1 MPFEIASIV
10 SLKFLANFVAIFTF
24 YLTLCYLVT
33 KVFSFVI
40 SQAYYTIIA
49 PLAALT
55 FAASKKLPSRLRKP
69 ARKMHRETR
78 MAEKIIYWTF
88 FFPIFT
94 FMFNFSYLKFDSS
107 TASQLIWICAGVI
120 TLAAIL
126 KSGIMIRPRTQI
138 PRILDKKRIALRR
151 SLLRDYLYLLAGT
164 GVLISFYTG
173 ILRYEKIMNEDMTSL
188 KNEYYQGQ
196 AHVLLSNDNAYLLI
210 ESSFKKQNFIYL
222 TDKLM
227 MQLPI
232 DLK

>member
-1 MPFEIASIV
+1 M
-10 SLKFLANFVAIFTF
+10 
-24 YLTLCYLVT
+24 
-33 KVFSFVI
+33 
-40 SQAYYTIIA
+40 
-49 PLAALT
+49 
-55 FAASKKLPSRLRKP
+55 
-69 ARKMHRETR
+69 
-78 MAEKIIYWTF
+78 
-88 FFPIFT
+88 
-94 FMFNFSYLKFDSS
+94 
-107 TASQLIWICAGVI
+107 
-120 TLAAIL
+120 
-126 KSGIMIRPRTQI
+126 
-138 PRILDKKRIALRR
+138 
-151 SLLRDYLYLLAGT
+151 LRDYLYLLAGT